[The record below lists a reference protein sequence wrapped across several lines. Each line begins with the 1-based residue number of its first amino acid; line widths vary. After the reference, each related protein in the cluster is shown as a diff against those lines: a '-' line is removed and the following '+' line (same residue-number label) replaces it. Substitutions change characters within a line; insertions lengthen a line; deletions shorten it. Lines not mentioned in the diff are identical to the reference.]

1 MNFIKEYNKELTKEM
16 LDKSLVVIDNN
27 CLLFPIKDYIIG
39 DKIVD
44 AFNSIEKRVY
54 IPFVTQIE
62 YLENEQH
69 IIDVRKE
76 NVSRAKRMREDIKD
90 INILID
96 SAVKNIVNNKLFNN
110 IEQIKKADDKKSL
123 YKEFSDFKINF
134 IDEIEKTAME
144 SLEKL
149 NSELI
154 DKKNRLYD
162 NFSWTHL
169 SDDVD
174 SIRKRMESF
183 LDEASL
189 GGDYDVEVLNDYI
202 QKIGERYNER
212 VSPGYIDD
220 KNDKTITL
228 GGKKVNRSFSD
239 AIFWLDTLD
248 FIKQNQ
254 ESTDNRK
261 YLVILSNEVKED
273 WVINRESSRLNIDMY
288 SECYRETGLIAKKID
303 IWKLLEITTTAE
315 DVEIEK
321 SKDSF
326 EDEYSRKL
334 IIFGNKINFGT
345 DFEFILRVFEETIK
359 KYKIKF
365 SDIQD
370 MPCIAEKGEKT
381 FTTPGFGSQ
390 KILVDAVGHEFII
403 GTQTVK
409 KSKLES
415 IKELFDRYQISYDQ
429 LTFEEKVLEDMWKEV
444 QILGDTEN

>member
-288 SECYRETGLIAKKID
+288 SECYRETGLIAKK
-303 IWKLLEITTTAE
+303 
-315 DVEIEK
+315 
-321 SKDSF
+321 
-326 EDEYSRKL
+326 
-334 IIFGNKINFGT
+334 N
-345 DFEFILRVFEETIK
+345 
-359 KYKIKF
+359 
-365 SDIQD
+365 
-370 MPCIAEKGEKT
+370 
-381 FTTPGFGSQ
+381 
-390 KILVDAVGHEFII
+390 
-403 GTQTVK
+403 
-409 KSKLES
+409 
-415 IKELFDRYQISYDQ
+415 
-429 LTFEEKVLEDMWKEV
+429 
-444 QILGDTEN
+444 